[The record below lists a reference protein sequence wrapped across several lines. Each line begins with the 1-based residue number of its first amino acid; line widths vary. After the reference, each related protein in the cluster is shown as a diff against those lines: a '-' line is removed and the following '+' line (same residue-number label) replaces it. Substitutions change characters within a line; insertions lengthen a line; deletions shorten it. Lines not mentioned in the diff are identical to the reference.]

1 MTLHRESATFIDPRD
16 GWMWEID
23 LTFLASAWKCIYGCG
38 CKGTKGTPA
47 AGCCTEGV
55 FIQAHEDDEPGAED
69 FEKISAR
76 VEQLTADDWDLRDR
90 YRDDWHKERDKGSR
104 HTRVHGGMCVFQNR
118 GEGSSGT
125 TGCAFH
131 VAALRRGE
139 DPLDWKPFVC
149 GLVPFALDHDEDEAT
164 HTLRAYHHERDWG
177 SGEREPGLLVPAQ
190 HDDLHAGNLYPQ
202 AERMRVLDWGDA
214 SISHPFASL
223 VVTFQFLE
231 EVNKLPPTDPWFARL
246 RDAYLEPWGR
256 GLGDTFALAMR
267 VGTFAHT
274 IAWVRQRNAL
284 PAEARP
290 EFDNVYSI
298 VLRRAVAQTFD

>member
-177 SGEREPGLLVPAQ
+177 SGEREPLDWWCVDAPDAYVGAQPVYRSEEGLL
-190 HDDLHAGNLYPQ
+190 
-202 AERMRVLDWGDA
+202 RRVLGDQ
-214 SISHPFASL
+214 L
-223 VVTFQFLE
+223 YE
-231 EVNKLPPTDPWFARL
+231 EVAAYMDARFGAPDRTPINWIGHWGVRPPDGSTSVPLPMAPN
-246 RDAYLEPWGR
+246 GR
-256 GLGDTFALAMR
+256 AA
-267 VGTFAHT
+267 
-274 IAWVRQRNAL
+274 
-284 PAEARP
+284 
-290 EFDNVYSI
+290 S
-298 VLRRAVAQTFD
+298 